1 MNPRRRLLLHAP
13 LAAWPGLA
21 GALTR
26 RPLAFP
32 RDHGSH
38 PDSRTE
44 WWYLTGWLQEAR
56 SAGDPRQRPIAGFQ
70 LTFFRSRTGFG
81 ADLPSAFAARQ
92 LLFAHAALTD
102 LGDPAHGRLL
112 HDQRSARAGLGLA
125 EAATTDTDVVID
137 RGPREWTLRRRGGAG
152 PSVYDARWR
161 NAEVDLQLSATATQ
175 PLLLQGEAGWSRKG
189 PQAQQA
195 SHYVSEPQ
203 LQVRGRLRRSTQTL
217 EVSGHA
223 WLDHEWSDELLAP
236 GIVGWDWIGMNLF
249 DGSALTAFQLRDANG
264 QARWCGGSWRPA
276 GGPAR
281 PFTSDEVAFQPHGA
295 PWTSPATDAR
305 YPAGWQLRTPVG
317 RWTVRPWLAD
327 QELDSRASTGTAYW
341 EGLSELLD
349 DQGRAVGRGYLEMT
363 GYAGALRLTA

>member
-189 PQAQQA
+189 PRPGQA
-195 SHYVSEPQ
+195 SHYYSQPQ
-203 LQVRGRLRRSTQTL
+203 LAVRGTL
-217 EVSGHA
+217 MREGRERAVAGRA
-223 WLDHEWSDELLAP
+223 WLDHEWSEALLDADA
-236 GIVGWDWIGMNLF
+236 VGWDWIGFNLF
-249 DGSALTAFQLRDANG
+249 DGSALTAFRLRRADGSALH
-264 QARWCGGSWRPA
+264 AGGSWRAQGGTVQAFASEAVRFVPGRLWRSAATGANYPVEWHIETPA
-276 GGPAR
+276 GR
-281 PFTSDEVAFQPHGA
+281 H
-295 PWTSPATDAR
+295 
-305 YPAGWQLRTPVG
+305 L
-317 RWTVRPWLAD
+317 VRALADD
-327 QELDSRASTGTAYW
+327 QELDSRASTGAVYW

-349 DQGRAVGRGYLEMT
+349 ERGARIGLGYLELT
-363 GYAGALRLTA
+363 GYVSRLRL